1 MEGIEVSQTI
11 VARQNWRRFKS
22 FTNKPKGSNS
32 TKTLLSTINYQ
43 TEIRFL
49 IKDGA
54 TRTLRNRNLALEL

>member
-11 VARQNWRRFKS
+11 VARQNWRHFKS

-32 TKTLLSTINYQ
+32 TKTLLSTYQ